1 MTGVQTCAL
10 PIYQPTRLG
19 FKGPLGV
26 WSDFKTENYY
36 MENLIGEEKIS
47 GWVNLVALGVLT
59 VLLAGVF

>member
-1 MTGVQTCAL
+1 M
-10 PIYQPTRLG
+10 
-19 FKGPLGV
+19 

-47 GWVNLVALGVLT
+47 GWVNLVALGILT